1 MKILLIGEYSNVHW
15 TLAEGLRHL
24 GHKVTVFSNGDYW
37 KNYNR
42 DISLTRKHSIL
53 GGILYI
59 LKLLILLPKMTGFDI
74 VQIINPVFLEIKA
87 KRILPIYKYLR
98 KHNKKIILCG
108 FGMDYYWVNTC
119 CKIKPLR
126 YSDFNIGTKL
136 RNNKD
141 AIKEQK
147 DWLGTPKEDLNKYI
161 ANDCDYI
168 VTGLYEYYIC
178 YKPYFSNKTTFIP
191 FPIKTEH
198 KENEVYKFPHKRIKI
213 FIGINKT
220 RNEYKGTDIMLE
232 AAEQI
237 YKKYHDNVE
246 LIKAES
252 VPFKEYTKMMA
263 GSDII
268 LDQLYSYT
276 PAMNALQ
283 AMAKG
288 IICVGGGEPENYEI
302 LNEDKLRPIIN
313 VRPNYQSVYDGLE
326 TLVLHP
332 ELIPI
337 LKKQSIEYINKHHDY
352 IKVARQYENLYYKII
367 RQKIR

>member
-24 GHKVTVFSNGDYW
+24 GHDVTVLSNGDYW

-42 DISLTRKHSIL
+42 DISLTRTYSRL

-87 KRILPIYKYLR
+87 SRILPIYKYLR

-108 FGMDYYWVNTC
+108 FGMDYYWVNAC
-119 CKIKPLR
+119 CKTKPLR
-126 YSDFNIGTKL
+126 YSDFNIGAEL

-141 AIKEQK
+141 AIKEKK
-147 DWLGTPKEDLNKYI
+147 DWIGTPKEYLNKYI
-161 ANDCDYI
+161 ADDCDAI
-168 VTGLYEYYIC
+168 VTGLYEYYVC
-178 YKPYFSNKTTFIP
+178 YKPYFSQKTTFIP
-191 FPIKTEH
+191 FPIKPEDRR
-198 KENEVYKFPHKRIKI
+198 YISPHKHIKI

-237 YKKYHDNVE
+237 CKKYHDKVE

-252 VPFKEYTKMMA
+252 VPFKEYTRMMDD
-263 GSDII
+263 SDII

-302 LNEDKLRPIIN
+302 LNEDKLKPIIN
-313 VRPNYQSVYDGLE
+313 VLPNFQSVYDGLE
-326 TLVLHP
+326 NIILHQ
-332 ELIPI
+332 ELIPT

-352 IKVARQYENLYYKII
+352 IKVARQYEKLYYKIMQ
-367 RQKIR
+367 QKIR

>member
-24 GHKVTVFSNGDYW
+24 GHNVTVLSNGDYW

-42 DISLTRKHSIL
+42 DISLTRTYSIL

-59 LKLLILLPKMTGFDI
+59 IKLLILLPKLTGFDI

-87 KRILPIYKYLR
+87 SRILPIYKYLR
-98 KHNKKIILCG
+98 KHNKKILLCG

-126 YSDFNIGTKL
+126 YSDFNIGDEL

-141 AIKEQK
+141 AIKEKK
-147 DWLGTPKEDLNKYI
+147 DWIGTPKEYLNKYI
-161 ANDCDYI
+161 ADDCDAI
-168 VTGLYEYYIC
+168 VTGLYEYYVC
-178 YKPYFSNKTTFIP
+178 YKPYFSHKTTFIP
-191 FPIKTEH
+191 FPIKPEDKRCTS
-198 KENEVYKFPHKRIKI
+198 PHKCIKI

-237 YKKYHDNVE
+237 CKKYHDKVE

-252 VPFKEYTKMMA
+252 VPFKEYTRMMDD
-263 GSDII
+263 SDII

-313 VRPNYQSVYDGLE
+313 VLPNFQSVYDGLE
-326 TLVLHP
+326 NLVLHP
-332 ELIPI
+332 ELIPT

-352 IKVARQYENLYYKII
+352 IKVARQYEKLYYKIMQ
-367 RQKIR
+367 QKIR